1 MTTSTS
7 SSPYRTNA
15 FTTPE
20 PVVGKFAG
28 KVYSWMTGML
38 LATAGI
44 SFASIHLGANQ
55 WFMQNSWVFMAL
67 LIVELILVGMFAGF
81 RDRLNFAK
89 GLGLVGAYTAL
100 NGLTLSVILSSYHI
114 STIGVAFMAS
124 AGVFGLATLYG
135 FIGKSL
141 AKIGGWLLM
150 GVVALIAAL
159 ITNMFLGSQLFD
171 YILSCVTVLLFTGLA
186 AYDAQ
191 VIRAR
196 ASSSPTNLDAL
207 DCALEIYLDFLNIF
221 LAILRLF
228 GVKTK
233 ND

>member
-1 MTTSTS
+1 MTT
-7 SSPYRTNA
+7 SPYRTSA
-15 FTTPE
+15 QALPE
-20 PVVGKFAG
+20 SMVGKFAG

-44 SFASIHLGANQ
+44 SFAAIHAGVND
-55 WFMQNSWVFMAL
+55 WFMHNPLPFMGVL
-67 LIVELILVGMFAGF
+67 VLELILVGMFAGLREKLSF
-81 RDRLNFAK
+81 VK

-100 NGLTLSVILSSYHI
+100 NGLTLSVILSRYHI
-114 STIGVAFMAS
+114 TTLGIAFLAS

-135 FIGKSL
+135 FIGRSL
-141 AKIGGWLLM
+141 AKIGGWLFM
-150 GVVALIAAL
+150 GLIALIGAMM
-159 ITNMFLGSQLFD
+159 TNVFLGSQLFD
-171 YILSCVTVLLFTGLA
+171 YIICCLTVILFTGLA

-191 VIRAR
+191 VIRDR
-196 ASSSPTNLDAL
+196 AAKSPTNLDAL
-207 DCALEIYLDFLNIF
+207 DCALEIYLDFLNMF